1 MTFGRLIGY
10 KIRDDPFFCNLHL
23 PIIPQHI
30 QMICYVMG
38 VAGSG
43 KSTIGELLSQ
53 QLSLPFFDADAFH
66 PVANIDKMSQGIPLT
81 DQDRIPWLKNI
92 ADTARQHART
102 NGAIFACSALKQQY
116 RDILGSSIDAPVH
129 WIFLEGSLELIRQ
142 RMEQRTD
149 HFMPPALLQSQFET
163 LEAPESA
170 IVVDIAESPEVVV
183 ARIEQHLR
191 DN

>member
-1 MTFGRLIGY
+1 MDWNPDSGL
-10 KIRDDPFFCNLHL
+10 FFCSLR
-23 PIIPQHI
+23 PCIIPQII

-43 KSTIGELLSQ
+43 KSTIGKLLSQ

-66 PVANIDKMSQGIPLT
+66 PAANIEKMSQGIPLT
-81 DQDRIPWLKNI
+81 DEDRIPWLENI
-92 ADTARQHART
+92 AATARQYAEG

-116 RDILGSSIDAPVH
+116 RDILSSSIDAPVH
-129 WIFLEGSLELIRQ
+129 WIFLKGDPELILQ
-142 RMEQRTD
+142 RMEQRQD
-149 HFMPPALLQSQFET
+149 HFMPPALLQSQFDT
-163 LEAPESA
+163 LEAPEVA
-170 IVVDIAESPEVVV
+170 IIVNITDSPEVVV

>member
-1 MTFGRLIGY
+1 MDWNPDSG
-10 KIRDDPFFCNLHL
+10 PFFCSLRIHV
-23 PIIPQHI
+23 IPQII

-66 PVANIDKMSQGIPLT
+66 PAANIDKMSQGIPLT
-81 DQDRIPWLKNI
+81 DLDRIPWLENI
-92 ADTARQHART
+92 ADTARKHADS

-116 RDILGSSIDAPVH
+116 RDILSNNIDAPVH
-129 WIFLEGSLELIRQ
+129 WIFLEGSPELIRQ

-149 HFMPPALLQSQFET
+149 HFMPPALLQSQFDT
-163 LEAPESA
+163 LEAPEVA
-170 IVVDIAESPEVVV
+170 IIVDIADSPEVVV

-191 DN
+191 GN

>member
-10 KIRDDPFFCNLHL
+10 KIRDDPFFCSLRPH
-23 PIIPQHI
+23 II

-66 PVANIDKMSQGIPLT
+66 PAANIDKMSQGIPLT
-81 DQDRIPWLKNI
+81 DQDRSPWLENI
-92 ADTARQHART
+92 AATARKYAESK
-102 NGAIFACSALKQQY
+102 GAIFACSALKQQY
-116 RDILGSSIDAPVH
+116 RDILGSNIDAPVH
-129 WIFLEGSLELIRQ
+129 WIFLEGSLDLIRQ

-149 HFMPPALLQSQFET
+149 HFMPPALLQSQFNALET
-163 LEAPESA
+163 PDSAIILDIEEAPE
-170 IVVDIAESPEVVV
+170 VLV
-183 ARIEQHLR
+183 AKIKQQLTG
-191 DN
+191 N